1 MLRKASGGFW
11 TRCVAMSV
19 VLKAFCF
26 NQVRGNSP
34 RPRGGRAAWFEW
46 AANDYYCAV
55 TPDNL
60 MRAAHFFSSDSIY
73 NLKSLTEFGAGMD
86 PCS

>member
-1 MLRKASGGFW
+1 MLRKASCGFS
-11 TRCVAMSV
+11 TRYVAMSV
-19 VLKAFCF
+19 ALKAVCF
-26 NQVRGNSP
+26 NQVRGNPP
-34 RPRGGRAAWFEW
+34 RPRGGRAAWFDC

-60 MRAAHFFSSDSIY
+60 IRAAHFFSSDSIY